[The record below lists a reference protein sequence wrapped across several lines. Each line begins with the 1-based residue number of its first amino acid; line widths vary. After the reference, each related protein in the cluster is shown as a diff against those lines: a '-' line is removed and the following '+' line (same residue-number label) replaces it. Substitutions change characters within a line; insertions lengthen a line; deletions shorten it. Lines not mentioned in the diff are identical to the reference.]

1 MNIETKTVMNNV
13 EEYLKFGWK
22 HTEDTSVRSGRTYYT
37 ESILARDKDMEN
49 YRLIAALEAKY
60 FNLKSQ
66 LKTYQPMDPLW
77 GIVAFLCFIIP
88 FIIYAVVK
96 SNQKS
101 NIEANNAN
109 IRKQMDAVLK
119 EVQPLL

>member
-1 MNIETKTVMNNV
+1 MNIETKTVRNSV

-22 HTEDTSVRSGRTYYT
+22 HTEDTRVRSGRTHHT
-37 ESILARDKDMEN
+37 EHILARDRDMEN